1 MHILYID
8 FIALI
13 GSNILKI
20 QSIFTQK
27 AQIMS
32 ARGHNKEN
40 WQHKRRFDGYWVLSI
55 LNI

>member
-40 WQHKRRFDGYWVLSI
+40 WQHKRRFDG
-55 LNI
+55 